1 MLSACRSGRHE
12 QACRTIGNIS
22 GGRKLTEDLLCVGPP
37 LRQQPLCAI
46 AADHSTP
53 YDYHRLL
60 YTLRVTSPLKEAG
73 VFRLSHRWDFS
84 GGIRIAGLGTLEGGP
99 PEGVPPRDVDRLR
112 SNGIDAATLVGRATA
127 AEEVS
132 VRLV

>member
-1 MLSACRSGRHE
+1 M
-12 QACRTIGNIS
+12 
-22 GGRKLTEDLLCVGPP
+22 
-37 LRQQPLCAI
+37 CAI

-60 YTLRVTSPLKEAG
+60 YTLRVTSPLKEARI
-73 VFRLSHRWDFS
+73 FRLSHRWDFS
-84 GGIRIAGLGTLEGGP
+84 GGIRIAGLGTL
-99 PEGVPPRDVDRLR
+99 EGVPPRDVDRLR